1 MHLLLTR
8 AAPLSGAC
16 DRPVLHLFSTACCF
30 QLQVHLAIEAALVV
44 MLVVG
49 LLQRSYRPG
58 APVAERLTE
67 KVRVSRVYRSHS
79 LHHYRFCLSQ
89 ESCTAPARLSPSDS
103 RRRWAYLR
111 LWGLYLPRHSAQ
123 SLCCSSQA

>member
-1 MHLLLTR
+1 MYLLLTR
-8 AAPLSGAC
+8 AGPLSGAC
-16 DRPVLHLFSTACCF
+16 VPEVFPAGPFCGESRSTTTIPLEVLSANAAHFLFQLNGLCSTGIAPVFTACCF

-67 KVRVSRVYRSHS
+67 KVGVSRVYCSHS
-79 LHHYRFCLSQ
+79 LHH
-89 ESCTAPARLSPSDS
+89 
-103 RRRWAYLR
+103 
-111 LWGLYLPRHSAQ
+111 
-123 SLCCSSQA
+123 